1 MAAWG
6 LVVNPNKHALSQTIR
21 IRLKSEDHPG
31 AELDVAE
38 ARKRPVRAADDKAFG
53 RELFHSVYD
62 GILLAN
68 EKGRILDANPRAA
81 SLLRTTVE
89 GLRDRPMDA
98 VVAGAEPEVI
108 RALIPSLKTGRYAMI
123 EGYGLREDET
133 AFPAEV
139 AVSLLRKEPV
149 VLSFFVRD
157 VTRRR
162 ETEDLLRTGYN
173 ALKHASNGIA
183 VLDRSGALT
192 YLNKAFARLWHS
204 KSERAL
210 MARKFPDLVRDD
222 PPARE
227 MLTRA
232 LVHHGEWQG
241 ELTGLRA
248 DGTRFPILVAAAG
261 NRDTDGAWTGAVISV
276 TDITSAKQA
285 EEAMR
290 EAERRQ
296 AMLASLGAAC
306 HHLAQPA
313 TVLLGNLGVIEQLSD
328 QTPEEL
334 RMLISS
340 CAEAAEE
347 LARVLHRLNSIDQY
361 QTVSY
366 LSGEVEANRPDNQL
380 LDI

>member
-1 MAAWG
+1 M
-6 LVVNPNKHALSQTIR
+6 NPNKRDLSRTIR
-21 IRLKSEDHPG
+21 IRLKSEDHP
-31 AELDVAE
+31 ETDLDAVVA
-38 ARKRPVRAADDKAFG
+38 KSRPVRAADDKAFG
-53 RELFHSVYD
+53 RELFRSVYD
-62 GILLAN
+62 GILLTT

-81 SLLRTTVE
+81 SLLRITVE
-89 GLRDRPMDA
+89 ALRDQPMDA
-98 VVAGAEPEVI
+98 VVAGAEPELI
-108 RALIPSLKTGRYAMI
+108 RTLIPSLKAGRYAMI
-123 EGYGLREDET
+123 EGYGLREDDT

-139 AVSLLRKEPV
+139 AVSLLRKDPF

-183 VLDRSGALT
+183 VLDRAGALT
-192 YLNKAFARLWHS
+192 YLNKAFTRLWQS

-210 MARKFPDLVRDD
+210 RGRMFSDLVLDD

-227 MLTRA
+227 MMIRT

-241 ELTGLRA
+241 ELTGLRT
-248 DGTRFPILVAAAG
+248 DGTRFPALVAAAG
-261 NRDTDGAWTGAVISV
+261 NRDTDGTWTGAVISV

-290 EAERRQ
+290 EAERRR

-313 TVLLGNLGVIEQLSD
+313 TVILGNLGVIEQLSD

-334 RMLISS
+334 RRLIAS
-340 CAEAAEE
+340 CTEAAEE

-366 LSGEVEANRPDNQL
+366 LSGEVESDRADNQL